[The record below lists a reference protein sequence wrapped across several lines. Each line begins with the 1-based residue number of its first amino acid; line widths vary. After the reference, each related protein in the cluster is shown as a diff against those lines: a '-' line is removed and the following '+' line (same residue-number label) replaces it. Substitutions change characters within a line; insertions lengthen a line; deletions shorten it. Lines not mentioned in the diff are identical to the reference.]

1 MKEESTLQ
9 SGKETKKC
17 PFCGEEIKA
26 DAIKCRYCGT
36 VLNTFAEAEQR
47 MKQTNVAL
55 DEPQG
60 EQSKWRKFMLQ
71 DTRRNKGKLKSFLFG
86 LGLLVAFIVYQEC
99 GGCSKIDSWLNRK
112 TISTEQLQ
120 EQVINLF
127 NEECHKDICKKEPYT
142 VFHSGFHAIAD
153 EKCFVRCIECTLVK
167 DSEYSFSGMLKIK
180 NYLGNIEEKVPITV
194 SVDGKMILFEIKD
207 RISLAC
213 ITMPLDIQKI
223 WHDMLCEKN
232 HIIHGVGVNCCVTVE
247 QCEILGRSESFC
259 YASIVL
265 KSDKGQRSAPIKYAQ
280 DITKGTLMPDIEDEK
295 CKRALLDFLDA
306 LKREGKQGLN

>member
-1 MKEESTLQ
+1 MTESATQ
-9 SGKETKKC
+9 SSSETKKC

-36 VLNTFAEAEQR
+36 VLNAFAEAEQR
-47 MKQTNVAL
+47 EKQAELAL

-60 EQSKWRKFMLQ
+60 DQSKWRKFMLQ
-71 DTRRNKGKLKSFLFG
+71 DTRRNQGKLRSFLIG

-99 GGCSKIDSWLNRK
+99 GGCSKIDSWKKRK

-127 NEECHKDICKKEPYT
+127 NEEFHKDICKKEPYT
-142 VFHSGFHAIAD
+142 DFHSGFHAIAD
-153 EKCFVRCIECTLVK
+153 EKCFVRCIECILVK
-167 DSEYSFSGMLKIK
+167 DSEYSFSGLLKIQ
-180 NYLGNIEEKVPITV
+180 NSLGNVVEKVPITV
-194 SVDGKMILFEIKD
+194 RIDGKAFIYEIKD
-207 RISLAC
+207 RSSWAF

-232 HIIHGVGVNCCVTVE
+232 HKIHGFGGNCCVTVE
-247 QCEILGRSESFC
+247 KCELLGHSESFC

-265 KSDKGQRSAPIKYAQ
+265 KSDKGQRSAPIKYNE
-280 DITKGTLMPDIEDEK
+280 DLTKGLLMPDFEDKESQ
-295 CKRALLDFLDA
+295 RALSDFFAA
-306 LKREGKQGLN
+306 LKREGKQGLD